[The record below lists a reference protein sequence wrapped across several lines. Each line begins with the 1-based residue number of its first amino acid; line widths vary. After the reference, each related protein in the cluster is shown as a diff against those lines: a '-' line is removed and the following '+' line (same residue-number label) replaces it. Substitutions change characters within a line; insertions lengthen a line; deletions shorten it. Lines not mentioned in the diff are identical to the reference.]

1 MTNRRRLQRE
11 KRLGKN
17 EGRLV
22 VYHSS
27 KNNTESIVS
36 ESSRG
41 ESFISEEKKNSSR
54 GEYDFAPCSPRRT
67 SVCLH
72 TIIVTLDNHRYTVAL
87 YIISMIYLCHYL
99 FVHLT
104 PTSLCHCLHPEEVSC
119 EVNWGYGGQSG
130 SSFHRLWM
138 KCVKLALIAYILS
151 SF

>member
-1 MTNRRRLQRE
+1 MVMATNSPLTE
-11 KRLGKN
+11 
-17 EGRLV
+17 EGREGRDDQGPICPFQGRPGMMAIVTTSALPE
-22 VYHSS
+22 
-27 KNNTESIVS
+27 ESD
-36 ESSRG
+36 G
-41 ESFISEEKKNSSR
+41 
-54 GEYDFAPCSPRRT
+54 A

-72 TIIVTLDNHRYTVAL
+72 TIIVTLDNHCYPVAL

-119 EVNWGYGGQSG
+119 EVNWGYEGQFGNNS
-130 SSFHRLWM
+130 HRLWM

>member
-1 MTNRRRLQRE
+1 MWQTEGGNGHQRRLE
-11 KRLGKN
+11 KKRILEKN
-17 EGRLV
+17 KDRLV
-22 VYHSS
+22 VYHSA

-72 TIIVTLDNHRYTVAL
+72 TTIVTLDNHCYIAAL

-119 EVNWGYGGQSG
+119 EVNWGYGGQFG
-130 SSFHRLWM
+130 NNPHRLWM
-138 KCVKLALIAYILS
+138 KYVM
-151 SF
+151 

>member
-1 MTNRRRLQRE
+1 MISAYLHHVEKILRLD
-11 KRLGKN
+11 
-17 EGRLV
+17 
-22 VYHSS
+22 SS
-27 KNNTESIVS
+27 PS
-36 ESSRG
+36 
-41 ESFISEEKKNSSR
+41 KKNSSR
-54 GEYDFAPCSPRRT
+54 GEYDFAPCSPRRA

-72 TIIVTLDNHRYTVAL
+72 TIIVTLDNHCYTVAL

-119 EVNWGYGGQSG
+119 EVNWGYGGQFG
-130 SSFHRLWM
+130 NNPHRLWM